1 MYIDNNK
8 VEKKDERSFLQS
20 TKLDQSKIIFLQYK
34 EKY

>member
-20 TKLDQSKIIFLQYK
+20 KKLDQSKIIFLQYK